1 MTSERT
7 ALTRID
13 SAAQKTVGHQPAGG
27 PEIRDNSRP
36 IIPEV
41 ELDKEIGRGGMGVVY
56 SGRQTYLDRRVA
68 VKLLLV
74 NRESADDDY
83 VRRFQREAKIL
94 AGLAHPHIV
103 SCYSAGVT
111 AERQPYLVME
121 FIDGPNL
128 KNWVA
133 EHGPLTERDAL
144 RVVRELA
151 QALGHAHA
159 NGIIHRDVKPENV
172 LLAKREG
179 DSSNFPYQAKL
190 VDLGLARPQGT
201 GGDMNLTGTGQI
213 MGTPST
219 MAPEQFDDPDGVDFR
234 ADIYGLGCVLYHA
247 LTARPAFNGKSI
259 AQIVT
264 AKVSGAVPNPTAEI
278 AGLSMAI
285 GTLVADMLAKDR
297 EQRPQSY
304 ELLMARCHPLL
315 NDTREAATSSG
326 NRRLSWAVIAG
337 VGVAA
342 VGILALLLNPRA
354 AVRVPANTTVP
365 ATTIPNIPAVAP
377 SAPPASAVRALGAP
391 QLLLGNDV
399 STRLKNW
406 TLAQGAQWS
415 VSESTN
421 HGIAGAAGQISHS
434 LEAGPWLI
442 AATLR
447 LANGAEAE
455 EKTNEVELGVQ
466 LSNGESIYLRMTNLD
481 ATTLLKI
488 ERSYAKPEI
497 VPEIIL
503 TGSTAPGELKIEFTY
518 ADQFLRVSYNGTPF
532 DKNIGLASDPIGL
545 FLSTTGPAAVEISDL
560 TIRRVPLAKP

>member
-7 ALTRID
+7 ALTRIN
-13 SAAQKTVGHQPAGG
+13 SASQKTVGHEPAGASG
-27 PEIRDNSRP
+27 MSDGLRP
-36 IIPEV
+36 TIPEV

-74 NRESADDDY
+74 NRETADDDY

-94 AGLAHPHIV
+94 AGLSHPHIV
-103 SCYSAGVT
+103 GCYSAGVT

-133 EHGPLTERDAL
+133 EHGPLAERDAL

-179 DSSNFPYQAKL
+179 DSSLFPYQAKL

-201 GGDMNLTGTGQI
+201 GSDMNLTGPGQI

-219 MAPEQFDDPDGVDFR
+219 MAPEQFDDPEGVDFR
-234 ADIYGLGCVLYHA
+234 TDIYGLGCVLYHA
-247 LTARPAFNGKSI
+247 LTARPAFNGKSL

-264 AKVSGAVPNPTAEI
+264 AKVSGAAPNPTEEI
-278 AGLSMAI
+278 AGLSPAI

-297 EQRPQSY
+297 ELRPQSY
-304 ELLMARCHPLL
+304 EQLIARCHPLL
-315 NDTREAATSSG
+315 KGENGAATSSSS
-326 NRRLSWAVIAG
+326 RLPWVVIAG

-342 VGILALLLNPRA
+342 VGVLALLLTQGAPVA
-354 AVRVPANTTVP
+354 APTKSTAP
-365 ATTIPNIPAVAP
+365 ATTSPAIPAVSLSPAAP
-377 SAPPASAVRALGAP
+377 VAIALGTP
-391 QLLLGNDV
+391 QPLWALDV
-399 STRLKNW
+399 GTRLKDW
-406 TLAQGAQWS
+406 TFASGASWS
-415 VSESTN
+415 VSESTD
-421 HGIAGAAGQISHS
+421 HGIAGVSGRITRP
-434 LEAGPWLI
+434 LEAGPWII

-447 LANGAEAE
+447 PANGAEAT
-455 EKTNEVELGVQ
+455 EKTDEFTLGVQ
-466 LSNGESIYLRMTNLD
+466 LSNGESIYLRMTNLG
-481 ATTLLKI
+481 ATTVLKI
-488 ERSYAKPEI
+488 ERSYANPE
-497 VPEIIL
+497 VHPEIII
-503 TGSTAPGELKIEFTY
+503 TGSTAPGELTLELAY
-518 ADQFLRVSYNGTPF
+518 AEQFLRVSYNGTPF
-532 DKNIGLASDPIGL
+532 EKKIGLASDPAGL
-545 FLSTTGPAAVEISDL
+545 FLSTTGPAAVEVLDL
-560 TIRRVPLAKP
+560 TIRRPVVTKP

>member
-7 ALTRID
+7 ALTRIN
-13 SAAQKTVGHQPAGG
+13 SASQKTVGHQPAGG
-27 PEIRDNSRP
+27 PEISDNSRP

-94 AGLAHPHIV
+94 AGLSHPHIV

-133 EHGPLTERDAL
+133 EHGPLAERDAL
-144 RVVRELA
+144 RMVRELA
-151 QALGHAHA
+151 QALGHALT

-179 DSSNFPYQAKL
+179 DSSIFPYQAKL

-201 GGDMNLTGTGQI
+201 GSDMNLTVAGQI
-213 MGTPST
+213 MGTPTT
-219 MAPEQFDDPDGVDFR
+219 MAPEQFDDPEGVDFR

-247 LTARPAFNGKSI
+247 LTGGPAFKGNSL

-264 AKVSGAVPNPTAEI
+264 AKVSGAAPNPTAEI
-278 AGLSMAI
+278 SDLSPAI

-304 ELLMARCHPLL
+304 EILIARCHPLL
-315 NDTREAATSSG
+315 NGTVALSG
-326 NRRLSWAVIAG
+326 GSRLPWLVIAG

-342 VGILALLLNPRA
+342 AGILALLLAPGA
-354 AVRVPANTTVP
+354 SVTMPTKTTTSVTSSS
-365 ATTIPNIPAVAP
+365 ATPTIPVK
-377 SAPPASAVRALGAP
+377 PPTSVTIELGAP
-391 QLLLGNDV
+391 QSLLGSDV
-399 STRLKNW
+399 GMRLKQW
-406 TLAQGAQWS
+406 TIDSGAQWS
-415 VSESTN
+415 VSESTIN
-421 HGIAGAAGQISHS
+421 GIAGVSGRIARP
-434 LEAGPWLI
+434 LEAGSWMI
-442 AATLR
+442 AATIHP
-447 LANGAEAE
+447 ANGADAT
-455 EKTNEVELGVQ
+455 EKTDEVVLGVQ
-466 LSNGESIYLRMTNLD
+466 LPSGESIYVRMTNLG
-481 ATTLLKI
+481 ATTVLKI
-488 ERSYAKPEI
+488 ERSYANPE
-497 VPEIIL
+497 VDPEFIA
-503 TGSTAPGELKIEFTY
+503 TNSTAPGELKLEMAY
-518 ADQFLRVSYNGTPF
+518 AEQFLQVLYNGTPF
-532 DKNIGLASDPIGL
+532 EKKIGLASDPSGI

-560 TIRRVPLAKP
+560 TIRRVAVAKP